1 MANGTLK
8 FTGGLCTA
16 DSTVLCE
23 VIVAH
28 VLDTMLFMARSSNDT
43 QEITTDNQLE
53 DMLLAYAR
61 LVLS

>member
-1 MANGTLK
+1 MLK
-8 FTGGLCTA
+8 LTGGLCTA
-16 DSTVLCE
+16 DSTVLGE
-23 VIVAH
+23 VIVTH
-28 VLDTMLFMARSSNDT
+28 VLDTMLFMACSSNDT